1 MMKTYLRAELDI
13 ARRELANALERIA
26 ALEAEL
32 AEARAAAERLRIKVR
47 ELEQG
52 PAERRT

>member
-1 MMKTYLRAELDI
+1 MKTYLRAELDI
-13 ARRELANALERIA
+13 ARRKLADALERIA

-32 AEARAAAERLRIKVR
+32 AEARAAAERLRVEIQ

>member
-1 MMKTYLRAELDI
+1 MKTYLRAELDI
-13 ARRELANALERIA
+13 ARRELANVLELIA
-26 ALEAEL
+26 RLEAEL
-32 AEARAAAERLRIKVR
+32 AQARAAVERLRVKVR

>member
-13 ARRELANALERIA
+13 ARRKLANALEA

-32 AEARAAAERLRIKVR
+32 AEARAAAERLRVEVQ